1 MPDRQKIEGAVVKM
15 LEINLGVKPGE
26 RVLVLSD
33 FPAAGEWANMTV
45 ERLSEFVERSLLAKT
60 VFGIL
65 SSKFPDCAVEF
76 YAYPS
81 VGRNAGDPGTEVA
94 ERMKSADVAI
104 AITTFSLTHTEARE
118 NACKAGTRVASMPLF
133 IADMFYEGG
142 SMAADY
148 TKVKLESD
156 SLAKIITAAKEV
168 IVKTKGGTNVKFS
181 LVDKKGM
188 SEAGLYTDKGGWGNL
203 PAGEAYSTPLEGTG
217 NGKLVVEKGWHPN
230 LEENMTI
237 VFKGGSA
244 TEVLGGGKVGD
255 ELRNLLKPGTNE
267 EPYTSRRNMAEF
279 GIGTNP
285 NATRPDNTLESE
297 KIRGTIHIAVGDNAH
312 MGGRVHA
319 DLHQDF
325 IQPKPDVW
333 VDGKL
338 MMKEGKLV

>member
-1 MPDRQKIEGAVVKM
+1 MPDRQKIEPAVVKM
-15 LEINLGVKPGE
+15 LKVNMGVKPGE

-33 FPAAGEWANMTV
+33 FPGASEWMSKSI

-60 VFGIL
+60 VFEIL
-65 SSKFPDCAVEF
+65 SSRFPDCKVEF
-76 YAYPS
+76 CAYPS
-81 VGRNAGDPGTEVA
+81 VGRNAGDPGGEVA
-94 ERMKSADVAI
+94 ERMKSADVDI
-104 AITTFSLTHTEARE
+104 AITTYSLTHTEARE
-118 NACKAGTRVASMPLF
+118 GACKAGARVASMPLF
-133 IADMFYEGG
+133 LADMFYEGG

-156 SLAKIITAAKEV
+156 GLAKIITEAKEI
-168 IVKTKGGTNVKFS
+168 IVKTKGGTDLRFS
-181 LVDKKGM
+181 LVDRKGM
-188 SEAGLYTDKGGWGNL
+188 SEAGLYTDSGAWGNL

-237 VFKGGSA
+237 VFKDGSA
-244 TEVLGGGKVGD
+244 TEVLGGGKAGD
-255 ELRNLLKPGTNE
+255 ELRNLLKPGVNE

-285 NATRPDNTLESE
+285 NAKRPDNTLESE